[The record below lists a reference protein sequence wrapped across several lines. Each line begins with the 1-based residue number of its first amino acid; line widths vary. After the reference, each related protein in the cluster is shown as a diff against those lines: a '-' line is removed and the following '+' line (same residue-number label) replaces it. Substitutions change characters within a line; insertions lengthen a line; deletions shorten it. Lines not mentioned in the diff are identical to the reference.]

1 MKLIQYLIEQNI
13 DKIKIVIITGR
24 KNGKDSNDLY
34 RTAKRFKE
42 ACDERKIECY
52 VAFSDDG
59 YIARKNG
66 KVYIHNIDDENGFEI
81 NSSNTVA
88 IIRGTTGKRKSSLD
102 LISQLERHNIFCVNS
117 RRTME
122 ECSDKY
128 RTALIMADAKIP
140 TPKTAIIL
148 GPDGID
154 VALKKIGKKFPVVL
168 KTLTGSKGIGVF
180 VAESNEGLKS
190 TLQAIWKINPD
201 IEIIMQTYLDA
212 DYDIR
217 VHVLGDKVIA
227 AMKRF
232 KIKKDFR
239 SNYSLGG
246 KIEKVDLTEEQEK
259 IAINAAQAVGAV
271 WAGVDIITNK
281 KDKKNYVI
289 EINSSPGTEGIEKAT
304 RKDIVSKVINF
315 VLNKNNWKRPATEC
329 GYLEVVK
336 VEEIGEMDA
345 KLDTGNGSYCVIH
358 ADEYEVDGDKV
369 NWRIGKREFSHKIE
383 GIKTINVGG
392 IETKKEDRPVLS
404 LKVTFNNETYDM
416 KFTLSNRKG
425 FSTPILL
432 NRKFLRL
439 ANLSVNSAKKYVLT
453 TKKSV

>member
-1 MKLIQYLIEQNI
+1 MEKIKKEENVSYMKLIQYLIEQNI

-180 VAESNEGLKS
+180 VA
-190 TLQAIWKINPD
+190 
-201 IEIIMQTYLDA
+201 
-212 DYDIR
+212 
-217 VHVLGDKVIA
+217 
-227 AMKRF
+227 
-232 KIKKDFR
+232 
-239 SNYSLGG
+239 
-246 KIEKVDLTEEQEK
+246 
-259 IAINAAQAVGAV
+259 
-271 WAGVDIITNK
+271 
-281 KDKKNYVI
+281 
-289 EINSSPGTEGIEKAT
+289 
-304 RKDIVSKVINF
+304 
-315 VLNKNNWKRPATEC
+315 
-329 GYLEVVK
+329 
-336 VEEIGEMDA
+336 
-345 KLDTGNGSYCVIH
+345 
-358 ADEYEVDGDKV
+358 
-369 NWRIGKREFSHKIE
+369 
-383 GIKTINVGG
+383 
-392 IETKKEDRPVLS
+392 
-404 LKVTFNNETYDM
+404 
-416 KFTLSNRKG
+416 
-425 FSTPILL
+425 
-432 NRKFLRL
+432 
-439 ANLSVNSAKKYVLT
+439 
-453 TKKSV
+453 